1 MLWKKKE
8 VFVFVPRADA
18 DWDPHTSYHQNA
30 TFHSKKM
37 SESTKALRYRAD
49 YLGNTGLISS
59 QTLIAYLASLTRLD
73 GGIHGVGIRL
83 YHSVHFVDVPDLVI
97 EVRG

>member
-49 YLGNTGLISS
+49 YLGNTGLHIISNT
-59 QTLIAYLASLTRLD
+59 Q
-73 GGIHGVGIRL
+73 
-83 YHSVHFVDVPDLVI
+83 
-97 EVRG
+97 